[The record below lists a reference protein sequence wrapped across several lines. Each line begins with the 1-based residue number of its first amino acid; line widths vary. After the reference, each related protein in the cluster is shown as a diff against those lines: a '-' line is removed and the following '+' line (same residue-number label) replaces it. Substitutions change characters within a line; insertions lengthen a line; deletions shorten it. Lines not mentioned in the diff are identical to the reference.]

1 MTRCRLAGSSESGSL
16 SEPCPPPPP
25 HAQLEEGAFAGSMR
39 YRDCARSR
47 TSRKRLHS
55 EPKPKQ
61 QLEVE
66 DMRAPLSTFALVSLA
81 GLSLACVQ
89 PGPVLSPAPAS
100 AREMKAVAAPFGR
113 TWDAVI
119 ERFAEDNIPI
129 RTLKRASGFVATE
142 SMTVPASMNEE
153 ADWAD
158 CGTAPFIGRLYPT
171 AASYNILVRG
181 DGARSSVK
189 ASVRWTTAV
198 RSDAST
204 STRECTTTGNW
215 EAAVEEGIAARA
227 EGRER
232 RDVPLRSLL
241 PCADTIPLVVAD
253 QYGAHWTIR
262 PVSGPTGT
270 RGFEFWGPDGEV
282 RFVAGTIPNWRWLSA
297 TEWHRAIA
305 GAPLVIRK
313 KQSPPRKGAGSRG

>member
-1 MTRCRLAGSSESGSL
+1 
-16 SEPCPPPPP
+16 
-25 HAQLEEGAFAGSMR
+25 
-39 YRDCARSR
+39 
-47 TSRKRLHS
+47 
-55 EPKPKQ
+55 
-61 QLEVE
+61 
-66 DMRAPLSTFALVSLA
+66 MRAPLSRCALVPLA

-89 PGPVLSPAPAS
+89 PGPILAPPPAPA
-100 AREMKAVAAPFGR
+100 REAKAVGASFGR
-113 TWDAVI
+113 TWNAVI

-129 RTLKRASGFVATE
+129 RTLKRASGFIATE
-142 SMTVPASMNEE
+142 PMTVSALMNAE

-171 AASYNILVRG
+171 AASYSTLVRG
-181 DGARSSVK
+181 DGARSTVT

-198 RSDAST
+198 GSEDYA

-232 RDVPLRSLL
+232 RDVPRRSLL
-241 PCADTIPLVVAD
+241 PCPDTIPLVVAD
-253 QYGAHWTIR
+253 QYGVHWTIR
-262 PVSGPTGT
+262 PVSSPTGS

-282 RFVAGTIPNWRWLSA
+282 RSVAGTIPNWRWLSA

-305 GAPLVIRK
+305 GALVIRK